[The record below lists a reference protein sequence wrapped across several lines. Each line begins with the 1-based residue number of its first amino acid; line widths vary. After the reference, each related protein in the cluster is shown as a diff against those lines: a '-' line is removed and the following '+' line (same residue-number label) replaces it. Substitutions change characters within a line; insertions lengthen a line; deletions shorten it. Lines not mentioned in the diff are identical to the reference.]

1 MSYTGLMNGF
11 MLLKKT
17 CRGTTA
23 QQTFC
28 FNSQIAIK
36 EQLKQAVTNLAQP
49 VLTDLYP
56 CPK

>member
-1 MSYTGLMNGF
+1 MNVF
-11 MLLKKT
+11 MLLQKT

-23 QQTFC
+23 QQTFH
-28 FNSQIAIK
+28 FYSQIAIK
-36 EQLKQAVTNLAQP
+36 EQLKQAVTNLVQP